1 MFITKMSLPR
11 RTFLRG
17 MGATLALPLLDAM
30 VPALSALAVTG
41 AKPARRLGFVY
52 VPNGVI
58 QDQWVPAATGT
69 GFELSPTL
77 APLAA
82 VRDKLLV
89 LSGLTQRQ
97 AESFGDGN
105 GDHARGCASWLNGV
119 HPKRTEGAGVQAGTT
134 IDQIAAAE
142 LGKLTRL
149 PSLELALESQ
159 ERGLGSCDNGYACVY
174 INTISW
180 RTPTS
185 PVPMEIHPRV
195 AFDRLFGDG
204 GSATSRLAQAR
215 RNRSILDSVQ
225 QEADSLQKTLGSSDR
240 TKVKEYLDSVR
251 EVERRIQHAEAQ
263 TGELSLHLPD
273 RPTDIPEDFAEHMKL
288 MFDLQVLA
296 FQADI
301 TRVTSLLIGRE
312 QSGRSFPEI
321 GVVEPHHSLSHH
333 RDDPAFIAKKAKI
346 DAYHI
351 KLYSYFLEK
360 LDATADGDGSLL
372 DHSMILY
379 GAGLGNPN
387 LHEHSNLP
395 VLLAGG
401 GAGQLKTGRHLA
413 YAAETPM
420 TNLLVSLLDKVG
432 IRTES
437 FGDSTG
443 PLDHLSV

>member
-1 MFITKMSLPR
+1 
-11 RTFLRG
+11 
-17 MGATLALPLLDAM
+17 
-30 VPALSALAVTG
+30 
-41 AKPARRLGFVY
+41 
-52 VPNGVI
+52 
-58 QDQWVPAATGT
+58 
-69 GFELSPTL
+69 
-77 APLAA
+77 
-82 VRDKLLV
+82 
-89 LSGLTQRQ
+89 
-97 AESFGDGN
+97 
-105 GDHARGCASWLNGV
+105 
-119 HPKRTEGAGVQAGTT
+119 
-134 IDQIAAAE
+134 
-142 LGKLTRL
+142 
-149 PSLELALESQ
+149 
-159 ERGLGSCDNGYACVY
+159 
-174 INTISW
+174 
-180 RTPTS
+180 
-185 PVPMEIHPRV
+185 
-195 AFDRLFGDG
+195 
-204 GSATSRLAQAR
+204 
-215 RNRSILDSVQ
+215 
-225 QEADSLQKTLGSSDR
+225 
-240 TKVKEYLDSVR
+240 
-251 EVERRIQHAEAQ
+251 
-263 TGELSLHLPD
+263 
-273 RPTDIPEDFAEHMKL
+273 MKL

-372 DHSMILY
+372 DHSIIMY

-401 GAGQLKTGRHLA
+401 GAGTLKTGRHVA

-432 IRTES
+432 VRTDS

-443 PLDHLSV
+443 PLDHLSARHPHRMRSRSADGSRGVGDASPRRLPSSDQCVNAEEHRCHSPSAS

>member
-1 MFITKMSLPR
+1 MFITRMSLPR

-30 VPALSALAVTG
+30 VPALSALAATS

-58 QDQWVPAATGT
+58 QDQWVPATTGS

-134 IDQIAAAE
+134 IDQIAANE

-149 PSLELALESQ
+149 PSLELALEVAGARPRQLRQRLRLRLHQHHLVADADLAGADGNPSAGRVRSAVRRRRQ
-159 ERGLGSCDNGYACVY
+159 RHLAAGAGAPQPEHSRFGPAGSRQPAENARLERSDQGQRVSGLGARSRAA
-174 INTISW
+174 
-180 RTPTS
+180 
-185 PVPMEIHPRV
+185 HP
-195 AFDRLFGDG
+195 
-204 GSATSRLAQAR
+204 AR
-215 RNRSILDSVQ
+215 R
-225 QEADSLQKTLGSSDR
+225 E
-240 TKVKEYLDSVR
+240 
-251 EVERRIQHAEAQ
+251 Q
-263 TGELSLHLPD
+263 TGELSLQLPD

-301 TRVTSLLIGRE
+301 TRVTSLLDRPRAERAQLSRDRRGRAAPLALA
-312 QSGRSFPEI
+312 SPRRSRVHRQE
-321 GVVEPHHSLSHH
+321 GEDRRLPHQAATRISS
-333 RDDPAFIAKKAKI
+333 RSWTRRPT
-346 DAYHI
+346 
-351 KLYSYFLEK
+351 
-360 LDATADGDGSLL
+360 ATARCSTTRSSCTAAGS
-372 DHSMILY
+372 
-379 GAGLGNPN
+379 A
-387 LHEHSNLP
+387 
-395 VLLAGG
+395 
-401 GAGQLKTGRHLA
+401 
-413 YAAETPM
+413 
-420 TNLLVSLLDKVG
+420 
-432 IRTES
+432 IRTCT
-437 FGDSTG
+437 ST
-443 PLDHLSV
+443 PTCRCCWPAAAPVN

>member
-1 MFITKMSLPR
+1 MYISKLALPR

-17 MGATLALPLLDAM
+17 LGTAIALPLLDAM
-30 VPALSALAVTG
+30 VPALSALANTP

-58 QDQWVPAATGT
+58 QDQWVPKTTGA
-69 GFELSPTL
+69 GCELSPSL
-77 APLAA
+77 KPLEN
-82 VRDKLLV
+82 VKDHLLV
-89 LSGLTQRQ
+89 ISGLAQKQ

-134 IDQIAAAE
+134 IDQIAARE
-142 LGKLTRL
+142 LGQLTRL

-180 RTPTS
+180 RSPTS

-195 AFDRLFGDG
+195 VFDRLFGDG
-204 GSATSRLAQAR
+204 GSADARLAQAR
-215 RNRSILDSVQ
+215 RSRSVLDSVR
-225 QEADSLQKTLGSSDR
+225 QEVASLEKSLGAGDK
-240 TKVKEYLDSVR
+240 TKVSEYLESVR
-251 EVERRIQHAEAQ
+251 EVEQRIQRAEAQ
-263 TGELSLHLPD
+263 TGEISLTLPD
-273 RPTDIPEDFAEHMKL
+273 RPTDIPEEFAEHMRL

-321 GVVEPHHSLSHH
+321 GIAEPHHSLSHH
-333 RDDPAFIAKKAKI
+333 RDDPVFIAKKAKI
-346 DAYHI
+346 DAYHVQ
-351 KLYSYFLEK
+351 LYSYFLEK
-360 LDATADGDGSLL
+360 LKATPDGDGSLL
-372 DHSMILY
+372 DHSAILY
-379 GAGLGNPN
+379 GGGLGNPN

-395 VLLAGG
+395 VLIAGRAGG
-401 GAGQLKTGRHLA
+401 LKTGQHLA
-413 YAAETPM
+413 FPENTPM
-420 TNLLVSLLDKVG
+420 TNLLLSLLDKVG
-432 IRTES
+432 VRTES
-437 FGDSTG
+437 LGDSTG
-443 PLDHLSV
+443 RLEQLI